1 MDSGRNSC
9 CFCCPDCCLL
19 FKKRVREAASPGA
32 SRHWNRV
39 LFDFGG
45 SLFLKQFL
53 ERLFFTQN
61 WIFWRKWL
69 PKWTQ
74 NEDPRELFFRKSAKL
89 KKCVWTAPAWTD
101 CIWAHPVESSGR
113 SKNRRKKRT
122 YFRTPLFRQKMQKMW
137 KMVPKMSPK
146 GCHRKGGGA
155 SWGSLGACLVPQAIF
170 WLQKWAHSS
179 PKVPPGAENY
189 SKNDPGG
196 GKMTRKVVQKRPSF
210 RLVF

>member
-1 MDSGRNSC
+1 MGGHP
-9 CFCCPDCCLL
+9 FFEHFFGALL
-19 FKKRVREAASPGA
+19 
-32 SRHWNRV
+32 
-39 LFDFGG
+39 
-45 SLFLKQFL
+45 
-53 ERLFFTQN
+53 FTQN
-61 WIFWRKWL
+61 CDLLWKL
-69 PKWTQ
+69 PPKWTQ
-74 NEDPRELFFRKSAKL
+74 YEVCWELLFRKSVKL

-113 SKNRRKKRT
+113 PKNRRRKRT
-122 YFRTPLFRQKMQKMW
+122 YFRTPLFRQKIQKKW
-137 KMVPKMSPK
+137 KMGSKMSPN
-146 GCHRKGGGA
+146 GCLRKGGGA

-196 GKMTRKVVQKRPSF
+196 GKMTRKVLQKRPAF